1 MIFRYIRR
9 KFAPRCTDDAHRPL
23 HRIWFRTQDKAALI
37 DIASGK
43 LLARIEHD
51 GHRKYY
57 PTVYVSPIHAL
68 RLTINREAWLVSLLC
83 LPRCEME
90 IYRLRTME
98 DALDAVHLALFGEG
112 YPL

>member
-9 KFAPRCTDDAHRPL
+9 KFAPRRTDDAHRTV
-23 HRIWFRTQDKAALI
+23 HRVWFGTKDAAALI

-43 LLARIEHD
+43 VLARIQHD
-51 GHRKYY
+51 GYAKYY
-57 PTVYVSPIHAL
+57 PTVYVSPFHAL

-98 DALDAVHLALFGEG
+98 DALDAVHFALYGEG
-112 YPL
+112 

>member
-1 MIFRYIRR
+1 MIFRNIRR
-9 KFAPRCTDDAHRPL
+9 KFAPRRTDDDHRPV
-23 HRIWFRTQDKAALI
+23 HRVWIGTQDKAALI

-51 GHRKYY
+51 GYRKYY
-57 PTVYVSPIHAL
+57 PTVYVSLIHAL
-68 RLTINREAWLVSLLC
+68 RLTINRDAWLVSLLC

-98 DALDAVHLALFGEG
+98 GALDAVHFALYGEG
-112 YPL
+112 